1 MFGGKTKFYIYS
13 LLLFLFLASL
23 ILWRSLKA
31 QEEIFGSCCLYGSVN
46 YRGDK
51 APDGY
56 KVEAFIGDKKVAET
70 TSDNS
75 RYLFCISQDNP
86 NTEEKDGWF
95 VNAEIKFK
103 INGNDAYPPLKVL
116 NSLPGTMEYNLSV
129 PALNVKL
136 TTWGKIKALFK

>member
-31 QEEIFGSCCLYGSVN
+31 QEEIFGSCCLYGLVT

-56 KVEAFIGDKKVAET
+56 TVAAWVDDHKLAET
-70 TSDNS
+70 KTSKGE
-75 RYLFCISQDNP
+75 YLICIPQDDP
-86 NTEEKDGWF
+86 GTPQKDGWAYGDLITLK
-95 VNAEIKFK
+95 V
-103 INGNDAYPPLKVL
+103 NGNQAVPTLQAF
-116 NSLPGTMEYNLSV
+116 PGTKNENVSV

>member
-31 QEEIFGSCCLYGSVN
+31 QEEIFGSCCLYGSVT

-51 APDGY
+51 APDDY
-56 KVEAFIGDKKVAET
+56 TVEAWIGDQKLAEAKT
-70 TSDNS
+70 
-75 RYLFCISQDNP
+75 RKGEYFICIPQDDLSTP
-86 NTEEKDGWF
+86 KKDGWANGDLITLK
-95 VNAEIKFK
+95 V
-103 INGNDAYPPLKVL
+103 NGNQAVPTLQAF
-116 NSLPGTMEYNLSV
+116 SGTKNENVSV

>member
-31 QEEIFGSCCLYGSVN
+31 QEEIFGSCCLYGSVT

-56 KVEAFIGDKKVAET
+56 TVEAWAGDQKLAET
-70 TSDNS
+70 KTGKGD
-75 RYLFCISQDNP
+75 YLICIPQDNL
-86 NTEEKDGWF
+86 NTPQKDGWANGDLITLK
-95 VNAEIKFK
+95 V
-103 INGNDAYPPLKVL
+103 NGNQALPTVEA
-116 NSLPGTMEYNLSV
+116 SLVTKKQDISV
-129 PALNVKL
+129 PSLNVKL